1 MLIRTW
7 LVATVALLVVGAP
20 VHFDLV
26 TEDRLGPLVAT
37 TEVAAS
43 GEGGYPGPATDFDSL
58 PSVNYAGLDVALLE
72 VRVVPDNRSG
82 RPIVV
87 AEIAVRNTSPVQARL
102 LLKMVQ
108 LVGPEG
114 QLTAPDRFD
123 YTDNRSRLAVEPGR
137 VEGGLLVFK
146 LRGGASPLATDY
158 ALQIGEE
165 GRWPVTLPLDGP
177 VPAPAYPMPLD
188 VTVGEPIRYRGL
200 SITLLDARS
209 ALQYGVYRAQIGQH
223 LAVIE
228 VSVSGPSESASALD
242 RSAWALLDDDSG
254 RSPIRAVPGPPP
266 ASGKGKS
273 TVLVFAYDTEASSL
287 TLVVGQGDDRQVV
300 AEFKVQSFE

>member
-1 MLIRTW
+1 MLIRMW
-7 LVATVALLVVGAP
+7 LVATVALLVVGAV
-20 VHFDLV
+20 VHFELV

-43 GEGGYPGPATDFDSL
+43 GDGGFPGPATDFDSL

-87 AEIAVRNTSPVQARL
+87 AEIAVRNTSSVQARL

-114 QLTAPDRFD
+114 ELTAPDRFD
-123 YTDNRSRLAVEPGR
+123 YTDHRSRLVVEPGR

-146 LRGGASPLATDY
+146 LGGSASPVVTDY
-158 ALQIGEE
+158 ALQIGED
-165 GRWPVTLPLDGP
+165 GRWPVTLPLQGP
-177 VPAPAYPMPLD
+177 VPTPVYPLPLD
-188 VTVGEPIRYRGL
+188 VTVGEPIGYQGL
-200 SITLLDARS
+200 TITLLDART

-223 LAVIE
+223 LAVVE
-228 VSVSGPSESASALD
+228 VSVNGPSQSASALD

-254 RSPIRAVPGPPP
+254 RSPIRAVPGAPP
-266 ASGKGKS
+266 GNGERTT